1 MQHPLGM
8 LLKCCL
14 SNLTHL
20 ITSVPFADRCPLSS
34 EQASSIKGEGPEPE
48 TRARACERTVFT
60 PSKHPEFSLPNYSP
74 TSHCYIPIGLM
85 VIFWIQLFLLVFLL
99 LLLTELTKSTNNNGS
114 QNPDTHTFFQD
125 TIQDKLLMVLQW
137 TVPIPRQAAV
147 TSGASWTHFKKCEK

>member
-48 TRARACERTVFT
+48 TRARARERTVFT

-114 QNPDTHTFFQD
+114 QNPDTYIFLGHNLGQTPNGSAVDCANSKTGSCYFRCQLDTFQ
-125 TIQDKLLMVLQW
+125 KV
-137 TVPIPRQAAV
+137 
-147 TSGASWTHFKKCEK
+147 